1 MCGAGGTTEG
11 VKTNPILEEI
21 RKTRDD
27 LARETGYDLNKLFE
41 YIRAEEV
48 KARARGVKFA
58 PLPEPVAS
66 LSVVREDPPKPK
78 RP

>member
-1 MCGAGGTTEG
+1 M
-11 VKTNPILEEI
+11 KTNPILEEI

-41 YIRAEEV
+41 YIRAEEA

-58 PLPEPVAS
+58 PLPEPAEMSAIVHK
-66 LSVVREDPPKPK
+66 EPPKQ
-78 RP
+78 

>member
-1 MCGAGGTTEG
+1 M
-11 VKTNPILEEI
+11 KTNPILEEI

-41 YIRAEEV
+41 YIRGEEA

-58 PLPEPVAS
+58 PLPEPME
-66 LSVVREDPPKPK
+66 LSAIVREEPPKQ
-78 RP
+78 